1 MSAKDEVS
9 LVVKCLRL
17 GVADYRVKPL
27 RRNVMLNLWIHMW
40 RRRRMV

>member
-17 GVADYRVKPL
+17 GVADYLVKPL
-27 RRNVMLNLWIHMW
+27 RRNEMLNLWIHMW